1 MDNLMGPMKAIIFI
15 IEIVGIVL
23 GVFVLYLI
31 INMIVAET
39 STNISV
45 MKVLGFSKKEI
56 SNRVLN
62 VNHILVCLGY
72 LLGIPAAYIFVK
84 IGYSDTIENYGML
97 LSPVIT
103 VKAIVISFLLT
114 WVTYELSLL
123 LQKRKISRI
132 DMVEALKENSRNE

>member
-1 MDNLMGPMKAIIFI
+1 M
-15 IEIVGIVL
+15 
-23 GVFVLYLI
+23 
-31 INMIVAET
+31 
-39 STNISV
+39 
-45 MKVLGFSKKEI
+45 
-56 SNRVLN
+56 
-62 VNHILVCLGY
+62 LGY

-97 LSPVIT
+97 LSLVIT
-103 VKAIVISFLLT
+103 VKAIMISFLLT